1 MSIWGDEDGVLILC
15 TESAVTGYHCPAIF
29 PHFALDLSFIQLGL
43 NGEGLPHHHFISA
56 VVAVVLHH
64 GRRVKVFS
72 NPMPHKLL
80 DTAIAML
87 ISNSVNDLQAAM
99 QKHFSG
105 TLGVREHQVGRLW
118 VDLSSTDQS

>member
-1 MSIWGDEDGVLILC
+1 MLILC

-29 PHFALDLSFIQLGL
+29 PHFALDLSFIQLRL
-43 NGEGLPHHHFISA
+43 NGEGLPHDHFISA
-56 VVAVVLHH
+56 VVAIVLHH

-72 NPMPHKLL
+72 NPMPHKFL

-87 ISNSVNDLQAAM
+87 ISNSVNDLQASM

-105 TLGVREHQVGRLW
+105 MLNMRAHQAQGRVIKL
-118 VDLSSTDQS
+118 DQG

>member
-1 MSIWGDEDGVLILC
+1 MLILC
-15 TESAVTGYHCPAIF
+15 TESAVTGYHSPAIF
-29 PHFALDLSFIQLGL
+29 PHFALDLSFIQLRL
-43 NGEGLPHHHFISA
+43 NSEGLSYHHFISA

-64 GRRVKVFS
+64 GRRVKLFS

-87 ISNSVNDLQAAM
+87 VSNGMNDLQAAM

-105 TLGVREHQVGRLW
+105 MLQMKAHQAQVCMGGWVMERLTQ
-118 VDLSSTDQS
+118 LNQS

>member
-1 MSIWGDEDGVLILC
+1 MLILC

-29 PHFALDLSFIQLGL
+29 PHFALDLSFIQLRL
-43 NGEGLPHHHFISA
+43 NGEGLPHDHFISA
-56 VVAVVLHH
+56 VVAIVLHH

-72 NPMPHKLL
+72 NPMPHKFL

-87 ISNSVNDLQAAM
+87 ISNSVNDLQASM

-105 TLGVREHQVGRLW
+105 MLNMRAHQAQVCMGGWALGRVIKL
-118 VDLSSTDQS
+118 DQG